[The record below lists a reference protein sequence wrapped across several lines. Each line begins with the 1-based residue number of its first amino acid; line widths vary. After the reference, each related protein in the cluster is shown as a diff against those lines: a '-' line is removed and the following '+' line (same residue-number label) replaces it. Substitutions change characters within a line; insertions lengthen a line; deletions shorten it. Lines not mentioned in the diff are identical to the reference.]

1 MAAEPE
7 SIDRVKSKEWLKR
20 RGLLEFELDFLRR
33 EKVDRVRNF
42 HILEALYNEAVTLG
56 ILPLKNPLDGIE
68 VDLKIAKVI
77 NRV

>member
-1 MAAEPE
+1 MVAEPE
-7 SIDRVKSKEWLKR
+7 SIDRVKSKELLKR
-20 RGLLEFELDFLRR
+20 SGLLEFELDFLRR

-42 HILEALYNEAVTLG
+42 HIVEALYNEAVTLG

-68 VDLKIAKVI
+68 VDLKIAKVV